1 MATLQRKDIKLTGRI
16 GTYSVNIESYGSVR
30 EVVEKCKSRT
40 RTSTMFHD
48 MPNWNIHSDWHG
60 VDSYEEALQLLRDG
74 YQPAVEMLKD
84 ALKTNKSSTSEQ
96 KRISFMN
103 DIQGFAPIVPLALK
117 GVPQSMVN
125 MTMKPIKCKVID
137 VYYDMVVSSLTT
149 PEEIIDN
156 GKRLLGVIM
165 NLEKR
170 GYKFNLYAV
179 QTYSNT
185 NQGCDMLTIKVKD
198 SSRPLDIKKMSYVL
212 MHPAFFRVIGF
223 DWYSKV
229 PNGVYRENYGHN
241 IAQEVGRSGLNEFVT
256 QVLGKNAV
264 YFAASR
270 LGDENHIEEELT
282 SHENDSKA

>member
-1 MATLQRKDIKLTGRI
+1 MAVLVKKEIKLSGRK
-16 GTYSVNIESYGSVR
+16 GKYSVNVESYDSVR
-30 EVVEKCKSRT
+30 EVVEKCKSRK
-40 RTSTMFHD
+40 RTSSMFHD
-48 MPNWNIHSDWHG
+48 TPNWNIHSDWHG

-137 VYYDMVVSSLTT
+137 VYYDMVISCLTT
-149 PEEIIDN
+149 PEEIINN
-156 GKRLLGVIM
+156 GKKLLGVIM

-179 QTYSNT
+179 QTYSDDKD
-185 NQGCDMLTIKVKD
+185 CDMLVIKVK
-198 SSRPLDIKKMSYVL
+198 SSDKPLDIKKMSYVL

-229 PNGVYRENYGHN
+229 PNGRYRIQYGHN
-241 IAQEVGRSGLNEFVT
+241 IAQEVGRGGLDSFVN
-256 QVLGKNAV
+256 QILGKNAV

>member
-1 MATLQRKDIKLTGRI
+1 MAVLVKKEIKLSGRK
-16 GTYSVNIESYGSVR
+16 GKYSVNMESYNSVR
-30 EVVEKCKSRT
+30 EVVEKCKSRI

-48 MPNWNIHSDWHG
+48 MPNWSIRGNWHG
-60 VDSYEEALQLLRDG
+60 VDSYEEALQLLKDG

-84 ALKTNKSSTSEQ
+84 ALKTNKSTTAEQ

-103 DIQGFAPIVPLALK
+103 DIQGFAPIVSLALK

-149 PEEIIDN
+149 PQEIIDN

-229 PNGVYRENYGHN
+229 PNGVYRDSYGHN

-270 LGDENHIEEELT
+270 LGDENHIEEELI
-282 SHENDSKA
+282 HENSEF